1 MLTWGNDTERSQQM
15 SESRR
20 ALVLHLVGGG
30 EVIRIAVTADAA
42 DQLGRDLPKLL
53 LADTPQTVT
62 AADGTPVVVNFAQV
76 AVALLAPIPALS
88 SVYGNSR

>member
-1 MLTWGNDTERSQQM
+1 M

-42 DQLGRDLPKLL
+42 DQLSKDLPKLL
-53 LADTPQTVT
+53 LADAPQTVT
-62 AADGTPVVVNFAQV
+62 AADGTAVVVNFTQV